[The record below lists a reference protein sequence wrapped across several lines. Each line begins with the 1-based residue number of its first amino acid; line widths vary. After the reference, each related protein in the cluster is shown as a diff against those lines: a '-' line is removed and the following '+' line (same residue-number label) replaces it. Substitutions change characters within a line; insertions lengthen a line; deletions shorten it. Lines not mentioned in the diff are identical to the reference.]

1 MKLAKQ
7 NPFADVHFVS
17 PQWIGDVVGHMN
29 KYTHQNS
36 EFLNHN
42 YVVKSSTK
50 TTEHSEGDESKNGG
64 EKTKPEATTTQT
76 TTTHGEHQKAES
88 GHAHGYKIGEHRHLT
103 RKREVVKINS
113 IPKQGILGIAFAL
126 QHCKSVDI
134 YGFGN
139 MKEDGSPIDHA
150 HYYDLT

>member
-1 MKLAKQ
+1 M
-7 NPFADVHFVS
+7 
-17 PQWIGDVVGHMN
+17 GHMN

-42 YVVKSSTK
+42 YVVKSSTVTK
-50 TTEHSEGDESKNGG
+50 ETDTEGHGEQGGDNTEN
-64 EKTKPEATTTQT
+64 PEATR
-76 TTTHGEHQKAES
+76 THANGKGAHEH
-88 GHAHGYKIGEHRHLT
+88 GAHGAHKIEKRHLQ
-103 RKREVVKINS
+103 RKREIVKINS

-139 MKEDGSPIDHA
+139 MKEDGSSIDHA